1 MEMAGKEYSKQ
12 MFLTINKQQD
22 LSQILTRQCLLT
34 IGEGPGI
41 TSPLH
46 VVWRRCPYVPRE
58 GSRNSWN
65 CNFPSLFRHTI
76 QVCFSQK
83 PWKLKKPPEQ
93 LTDDIL
99 ALILSC
105 RWEEEG
111 NNTIS
116 KFPRVAAPNGLHIRV
131 QDYWTCETFC
141 KV

>member
-83 PWKLKKPPEQ
+83 PWKIKKTLQ
-93 LTDDIL
+93 
-99 ALILSC
+99 S
-105 RWEEEG
+105 
-111 NNTIS
+111 N
-116 KFPRVAAPNGLHIRV
+116 
-131 QDYWTCETFC
+131 
-141 KV
+141 